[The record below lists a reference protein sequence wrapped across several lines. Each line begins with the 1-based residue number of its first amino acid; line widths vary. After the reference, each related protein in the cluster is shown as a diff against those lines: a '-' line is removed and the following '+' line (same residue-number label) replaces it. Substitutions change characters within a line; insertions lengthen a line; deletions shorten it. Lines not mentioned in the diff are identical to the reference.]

1 MQLGK
6 PKTRPV
12 LLEDAAAEAYRTRI
26 FAQTKSAFGVA
37 YLLNW
42 LGRDCGVSLSAVA
55 PALSRQ
61 MKADLVSLFGLYRPL
76 RNEALPEFWGAQA
89 DALDKLLASQNLS
102 ATDEVSISFKHRNF
116 VGRIGK
122 IDVDWENSGGDIASV
137 EVILM
142 QADEKQ
148 IAIPCRVQDGV
159 IDGIRKTGNTLT
171 RATIAKVPWY
181 LASDIEFEFDSWTGR
196 EIAEFI
202 GSEVTGRSKAAQ
214 QMRHDAATLL
224 FQPWE
229 TDDDQDNGPFAD
241 SSSRLT
247 RLLSMNHASTKL
259 EDMALTI
266 ATRIVKESRNLEK
279 FITFARE
286 DD

>member
-159 IDGIRKTGNTLT
+159 IDGIRKTGNYPGIWPQTSNSSLT
-171 RATIAKVPWY
+171 P
-181 LASDIEFEFDSWTGR
+181 GP
-196 EIAEFI
+196 AEK
-202 GSEVTGRSKAAQ
+202 SR
-214 QMRHDAATLL
+214 
-224 FQPWE
+224 
-229 TDDDQDNGPFAD
+229 
-241 SSSRLT
+241 SSSVAKSPAEARPLNRCATMRPHYSFSLGRLMT
-247 RLLSMNHASTKL
+247 TKTMDRLPIHP
-259 EDMALTI
+259 
-266 ATRIVKESRNLEK
+266 VG
-279 FITFARE
+279 
-286 DD
+286 